1 MLVHLFAI
9 GDRVLSTYL
18 WEEGEEERLGKRRGE
33 GGMGQGKRGKERR
46 GHLCSQVLFR
56 ETRLLFLSGS
66 GSQGSRSLLRLG
78 LCHRHLPH
86 VGFGL

>member
-33 GGMGQGKRGKERR
+33 GGMGQGKRGKR
-46 GHLCSQVLFR
+46 GEGICVLRLLFR
-56 ETRLLFLSGS
+56 ETKLLFLSGS
-66 GSQGSRSLLRLG
+66 GS
-78 LCHRHLPH
+78 
-86 VGFGL
+86 